1 MDLDLSLVSLFAG
14 WALADEV
21 QRRLTDD
28 GFGDARFA
36 DGVVFQHLVGGP
48 VTITTLADKLGVTQQ
63 AASKTVADLQAR
75 RYVARRTDPDDA
87 RAKQVHLTDHGQAVI
102 EAARKHRAAIDR
114 ELRKSLGDHRVEE
127 ARQLLAAVIDSLG
140 GTASIR
146 TRTVRPPH

>member
-1 MDLDLSLVSLFAG
+1 MELDLSLVSLFAG

-21 QRRLTDD
+21 QRRLTLD

-48 VTITTLADKLGVTQQ
+48 VTITTLAAKLGVTQQ
-63 AASKTVADLQAR
+63 AASKTVADLEAR

-87 RAKQVHLTDHGQAVI
+87 RAKQVHLADRGHAVI
-102 EAARKHRAAIDR
+102 DAARQHRAAVDD
-114 ELRKSLGDHRVEE
+114 ELRDSLGDQQVEQ
-127 ARQLLAAVIDSLG
+127 ARQLLTNVIDTLG